1 MIFMIDEVMIEN
13 YIIRFRSDQKKF
25 SFAVWIFKVATA
37 VLSIYRFP
45 YVWNSS
51 SVITEMPCYLYLSFL
66 LPAQSVQASV
76 AVESLAWDEKDLSD
90 FDDVDG
96 PSEEP
101 FADEDRQGRGE
112 WDVYCWGFLSVKLA
126 PGKFKWNFWSVIFKL
141 TLVTDGWVISCEI
154 PSAECLWF
162 LLMMSPHWFR

>member
-1 MIFMIDEVMIEN
+1 MIDEIMIQN
-13 YIIRFRSDQKKF
+13 YLWIASGVTQKNSCLQCEYLKWQLQ
-25 SFAVWIFKVATA
+25 SFPFTNFHIHLKLF
-37 VLSIYRFP
+37 
-45 YVWNSS
+45 
-51 SVITEMPCYLYLSFL
+51 ITEMPCYLYLSFL

-126 PGKFKWNFWSVIFKL
+126 PGKFKWNFGSVIFKL